1 MNISSL
7 QFIILSIIVSNVVC
21 YPNYMSED
29 VWKDDI
35 DMCEDSD
42 ELDYDLIHDL
52 AMQKLRQV
60 EEIMKRDGV
69 IENISESG
77 SEVIRKRRD
86 GYDHLR
92 HAEEIMKRDGVI
104 ENISESGSEVTRKR
118 RDGYDHHDDNIVVRC
133 KHSYT
138 GGNREFLKK

>member
-21 YPNYMSED
+21 YPNHMSED
-29 VWKDDI
+29 LN
-35 DMCEDSD
+35 MCEDSD
-42 ELDYDLIHDL
+42 DLDYDLIHDL

-92 HAEEIMKRDGVI
+92 QAEEIMKRDGVI

-138 GGNREFLKK
+138 GENREFVQK

>member
-77 SEVIRKRRD
+77 SEV
-86 GYDHLR
+86 
-92 HAEEIMKRDGVI
+92 
-104 ENISESGSEVTRKR
+104 TRKR

>member
-1 MNISSL
+1 
-7 QFIILSIIVSNVVC
+7 
-21 YPNYMSED
+21 
-29 VWKDDI
+29 
-35 DMCEDSD
+35 
-42 ELDYDLIHDL
+42 
-52 AMQKLRQV
+52 
-60 EEIMKRDGV
+60 MKRDGV